1 MKIYGKILVFALFCM
16 LICLGSDT
24 QNPDKN
30 ILPPIEHETTD
41 KTGRVGES
49 ETGRRITD

>member
-1 MKIYGKILVFALFCM
+1 MKINGKILVFALFCM
-16 LICLGSDT
+16 LIFLGSDT
-24 QNPDKN
+24 QNPDEN

-49 ETGRRITD
+49 ETGR